1 MTENTQNHQQG
12 FQKTFLHGFDKVQ
25 KIFPHIADWKPEDI
39 EAHKDKLKWLE
50 NHFYDYGC
58 TICGEPGHTILAP
71 MKESGVFERIKCPV
85 GWRHEVKERESRAG
99 FPRRFMGLL
108 LNQLDDSEAKQQ
120 AIEYVMSY
128 EAHKKEGR
136 GLLIAGGTGA
146 GKTQLAVSTAR
157 AIINKYLEWVK
168 FTTVYDFL
176 EAAKNF
182 KAREERINPYDS
194 IINAELL
201 VLDDLGADRLTDFA
215 INELI
220 ALIDYR
226 YREMRPIIVS
236 TNLSKSDLSE
246 YLNPRVTSRLSE
258 MCVKII
264 LAGPDRREGR

>member
-1 MTENTQNHQQG
+1 
-12 FQKTFLHGFDKVQ
+12 LDKVA
-25 KIFPHIADWKPEDI
+25 KIFPHITNWKPEDI
-39 EAHKDKLKWLE
+39 EAHKDKLRWLE

-58 TICGEPGHTILAP
+58 TINGEPGHTILAP
-71 MKESGVFERIKCPV
+71 MRESGVFERIKCPV
-85 GWRHEVKERESRAG
+85 GWKHEVKERESRAG

-108 LNQLDDSEAKQQ
+108 LNHLDDSEAKQQ

-128 EAHKKEGR
+128 EEHKKEGR
-136 GLLIAGGTGA
+136 GLLIAGGTGS

-182 KAREERINPYDS
+182 KAREERNNPYDS
-194 IINAELL
+194 IINAEL
-201 VLDDLGADRLTDFA
+201 VVVDDLGADRLTDFA

-226 YREMRPIIVS
+226 YREMKPIILT
-236 TNLSKSDLSE
+236 TNLSKHDLSE

-258 MCVKII
+258 MCVKVI
-264 LAGPDRREGR
+264 LTGPDRRQGGE